1 MKKFFTYALS
11 FFMMM
16 SMSFSSTSCDSDDVV
31 DTINTG
37 LALYEAIWGNGGV
50 KQLEGTAWYT
60 GDLENG
66 GYTLVLA
73 FDSGNQGRMY
83 EVENKQYT
91 SAQYVQWSYNQEQN
105 TLTIGSQ
112 TYTVSAF
119 KAGQS
124 LTMNISGTDYEF
136 LALDPSS
143 LASVE
148 EVNGQGQKGSVSLQ
162 GEMWGVQIN
171 DGFAIYSFEKANSG
185 NIYVLDAQGQVQQ
198 TVPFT
203 YSISGNTVSIS
214 YQGGGE
220 SWTIKSKNDN
230 QMVVEEGGDE
240 YTYIRYTNGARSFDL
255 F

>member
-16 SMSFSSTSCDSDDVV
+16 SMSFTTTSCDSDDVV

-66 GYTLVLA
+66 YALVLA

-83 EVENKQYT
+83 EVENNQYT

-124 LTMNISGTDYEF
+124 LTMNINGTDYEF
-136 LALDPSS
+136 FAVDPSS

-148 EVNGQGQKGSVSLQ
+148 EVNRQGQKGSVSLQ

-171 DGFAIYSFEKANSG
+171 GGYAVYSFESASSG
-185 NIYVLDAQGQVQQ
+185 TIYILNEQGQSQQ
-198 TVPFT
+198 YASFS

-214 YQGGGE
+214 YQGNQE
-220 SWTIKSKNDN
+220 VWTIKSKNDN
-230 QMVVEEGGDE
+230 QMVVEEDGDE
-240 YTYIRYTNGARSFDL
+240 HTYTRFTNGARSFDL

>member
-11 FFMMM
+11 FIMMM

-50 KQLEGTAWYT
+50 KQLEGTAWYA
-60 GDLENG
+60 GDFENG

-73 FDSGNQGRMY
+73 FDNGNQGRIY
-83 EVENKQYT
+83 EIENKEYT

-105 TLTIGSQ
+105 TLTIGGQ

-124 LTMNISGTDYEF
+124 LTMKIDGTDYEF

-148 EVNGQGQKGSVSLQ
+148 EVNRQGSDS
-162 GEMWGVQIN
+162 
-171 DGFAIYSFEKANSG
+171 
-185 NIYVLDAQGQVQQ
+185 
-198 TVPFT
+198 
-203 YSISGNTVSIS
+203 
-214 YQGGGE
+214 
-220 SWTIKSKNDN
+220 
-230 QMVVEEGGDE
+230 
-240 YTYIRYTNGARSFDL
+240 RSFDL

>member
-11 FFMMM
+11 LVMML
-16 SMSFSSTSCDSDDVV
+16 SMSFTTTSCDSDDVV

-66 GYTLVLA
+66 YALVLA

-83 EVENKQYT
+83 EVENNQYT

-112 TYTVSAF
+112 TYAVSAF

-124 LTMNISGTDYEF
+124 LTMNINGKDYQF
-136 LALDPSS
+136 LPVDPSS

-148 EVNGQGQKGSVSLQ
+148 EVNGQDQKGSVSLQ
-162 GEMWGVQIN
+162 GEMWLIQGSN
-171 DGFAIYSFEKANSG
+171 GYYIYSFESSNSG
-185 NIYVLDAQGQVQQ
+185 NIYVLNAQGQAQQ

-220 SWTIKSKNDN
+220 TWTVKSKSDD
-230 QMVVEEGGDE
+230 QMVVVEGGDE
-240 YTYIRYTNGARSFDL
+240 YTYVRYTNGARSFDL